1 MTASNPFLGALT
13 GEYYALGRPDYHP
26 AAVGA
31 VARLLDLGDPLSL
44 AVDVGCGTGMST
56 RALTAV
62 AAQVVGLDV
71 SASMLRAAAPAAGV
85 GYLQAG
91 AERLPLASCSAGLV
105 VTAAAF
111 HWFDQARALAEV
123 ARVLRPGGGFAVYS
137 DFFSGRLGGADA
149 LTDWLA
155 GTYRPRYPGPPRR
168 SHFDR
173 DAADVA
179 GLAFVG
185 SEELRYDVPMTA
197 DALADYLLS
206 QSNATSAID
215 DGRTTRAELRAWLL
229 AEFEPR
235 MPAEVV
241 RAQFTCTVWCSRK

>member
-1 MTASNPFLGALT
+1 MAASNPFLGALT
-13 GEYYALGRPDYHP
+13 GEHYARARPDYHP

-31 VARLLDLGDPLSL
+31 AARLLDLADPVTL
-44 AVDVGCGTGMST
+44 AVDIGCGTGMST

-62 AAQVVGLDV
+62 ATQVVGLDV
-71 SASMLRAAAPAAGV
+71 SAPMLRAAAPAAGV
-85 GYLQAG
+85 GYLQAR
-91 AERLPLASCSAGLV
+91 AERLPLDSCSAGLV

-149 LTDWLA
+149 LADWLA
-155 GTYRPRYPGPPRR
+155 DSYRPRYPGPPRR

-173 DAADVA
+173 DAAEAA

-215 DGRTTRAELRAWLL
+215 DGRTTRADLRAWLL
-229 AEFEPR
+229 AEFRTR
-235 MPAEVV
+235 MSADVV
-241 RAQFTCTVWCSRK
+241 RAEFTGNVWCCRK